1 LHKTLLASLVLPRPY
16 PWFQMIPFNLY
27 LYLLFRLSILFD
39 HFGFL
44 FVVDYEFT
52 FNIDMRFYFM
62 IGVFLLFGLQMAKGQ
77 DITPSA
83 EWGQDLANLQQNGM
97 LVLGSWAVGN
107 FAVSG
112 YQMTRTKGTTYYFHQ
127 MNVFW
132 NSVNM
137 AIAVGGYLGAGQMT
151 GLSPLELYDEYN
163 NFSKILLFNTGLDV
177 AYVMTGLYL
186 RERSGNVQKH
196 TKRLKGYGNSLIL
209 QGGFLFAFDL
219 VLVLINEQALGS
231 LSGSKN
237 LQLSL
242 MPGGLHLAW
251 QF

>member
-1 LHKTLLASLVLPRPY
+1 
-16 PWFQMIPFNLY
+16 M
-27 LYLLFRLSILFD
+27 RL
-39 HFGFL
+39 
-44 FVVDYEFT
+44 
-52 FNIDMRFYFM
+52 YFM
-62 IGVFLLFGLQMAKGQ
+62 IGVFLLFGLQMAEGQ
-77 DITPSA
+77 DVTSSP
-83 EWGQDLANLQQNGM
+83 EWGRELAGLQQNGM
-97 LVLGSWAVGN
+97 LVLGSWAAGN

-132 NSVNM
+132 NTVNM
-137 AIAVGGYLGAGQMT
+137 AIAVGGYLGANQLGD
-151 GLSPLELYDEYN
+151 LSPLELYDEYN
-163 NFSKILLFNTGLDV
+163 NFSKVLLINTGLDV

-196 TKRLKGYGNSLIL
+196 TKRLKGYGNSLML

-219 VLVLINEQALGS
+219 VLVLINEHALGS
-231 LSGSKN
+231 LTGPEN

-242 MPGGLHLAW
+242 MPGGFQFAW

>member
-1 LHKTLLASLVLPRPY
+1 
-16 PWFQMIPFNLY
+16 M
-27 LYLLFRLSILFD
+27 RL
-39 HFGFL
+39 
-44 FVVDYEFT
+44 
-52 FNIDMRFYFM
+52 YFM
-62 IGVFLLFGLQMAKGQ
+62 IGVFLLFGLQMAEGQ
-77 DITPSA
+77 DVTSSP
-83 EWGQDLANLQQNGM
+83 EWGRELAGLQQNGM

-107 FAVSG
+107 LAVSG

-132 NSVNM
+132 NTVNM
-137 AIAVGGYLGAGQMT
+137 AIAVGGYLGASQM
-151 GLSPLELYDEYN
+151 GDLSSMELYEEYH
-163 NFSKILLFNTGLDV
+163 NFSKVLLINTGLDV

-196 TKRLKGYGNSLIL
+196 TKRLKGYGNSLML

-219 VLVLINEQALGS
+219 VLVLINEHALGS
-231 LSGSKN
+231 LTGLEN

-242 MPGGLHLAW
+242 MPGGFQFAW

>member
-1 LHKTLLASLVLPRPY
+1 MR
-16 PWFQMIPFNLY
+16 LY
-27 LYLLFRLSILFD
+27 
-39 HFGFL
+39 FL
-44 FVVDYEFT
+44 
-52 FNIDMRFYFM
+52 
-62 IGVFLLFGLQMAKGQ
+62 IGVFLLFGLQMAEGQ
-77 DITPSA
+77 DVTSSP
-83 EWGQDLANLQQNGM
+83 EWGRELAGLQQNGM

-132 NSVNM
+132 NTVNM
-137 AIAVGGYLGAGQMT
+137 AIAVGGYLGASQM
-151 GLSPLELYDEYN
+151 GDLSSLELYDEYH
-163 NFSKILLFNTGLDV
+163 NFSKVLLINTGLDV

-196 TKRLKGYGNSLIL
+196 TKRLKGYGNSLML

-219 VLVLINEQALGS
+219 VLVLINEHSLGS
-231 LSGSKN
+231 LMGSEN

-242 MPGGLHLAW
+242 MPGGFHLGW
-251 QF
+251 HF

>member
-1 LHKTLLASLVLPRPY
+1 
-16 PWFQMIPFNLY
+16 M
-27 LYLLFRLSILFD
+27 RL
-39 HFGFL
+39 
-44 FVVDYEFT
+44 
-52 FNIDMRFYFM
+52 YFM
-62 IGVFLLFGLQMAKGQ
+62 IGVFLLFGLQMAEGQ
-77 DITPSA
+77 DVTSSP
-83 EWGQDLANLQQNGM
+83 EWGRELAGLQQNGM

-132 NSVNM
+132 NTVNM
-137 AIAVGGYLGAGQMT
+137 AIAVGGYLGASQM
-151 GLSPLELYDEYN
+151 GDLSSMELYEEYH
-163 NFSKILLFNTGLDV
+163 NFSKVLLINTGLDV

-196 TKRLKGYGNSLIL
+196 TKRLKGYGNSLML

-219 VLVLINEQALGS
+219 VLVLINEHALGS
-231 LSGSKN
+231 LTGLEN

-242 MPGGLHLAW
+242 MPGGFQFAW

>member
-1 LHKTLLASLVLPRPY
+1 
-16 PWFQMIPFNLY
+16 
-27 LYLLFRLSILFD
+27 
-39 HFGFL
+39 
-44 FVVDYEFT
+44 
-52 FNIDMRFYFM
+52 MRFYFL

-77 DITPSA
+77 DITSSA
-83 EWGQDLANLQQNGM
+83 EWGRDFSDLQQNGM
-97 LVLGSWAVGN
+97 LVLGSWAAGN

-132 NSVNM
+132 NTVNM
-137 AIAVGGYLGAGQMT
+137 AIAVGGYLGANQLGD
-151 GLSPLELYDEYN
+151 LSALELYDEYN

-196 TKRLKGYGNSLIL
+196 SRRLKGYGNSLLL

-219 VLVLINEQALGS
+219 VLVLINEHALTS
-231 LSGSKN
+231 LMDSEN

-242 MPGGLHLAW
+242 MPGGFHFGW
-251 QF
+251 HF

>member
-1 LHKTLLASLVLPRPY
+1 
-16 PWFQMIPFNLY
+16 M
-27 LYLLFRLSILFD
+27 RL
-39 HFGFL
+39 
-44 FVVDYEFT
+44 
-52 FNIDMRFYFM
+52 YFM
-62 IGVFLLFGLQMAKGQ
+62 IGVFLLFGLQMAEGQ
-77 DITPSA
+77 DVTSSP
-83 EWGQDLANLQQNGM
+83 EWGRELAGLQQNGM

-132 NSVNM
+132 NTVNM
-137 AIAVGGYLGAGQMT
+137 AIAVGGYLGAIQM
-151 GLSPLELYDEYN
+151 GDLSSMELYEEYH
-163 NFSKILLFNTGLDV
+163 NFSKVLLINTGLDV

-196 TKRLKGYGNSLIL
+196 TKRLKGYGNSLML

-219 VLVLINEQALGS
+219 VLVLINEHALGS
-231 LSGSKN
+231 LTGLEN

-242 MPGGLHLAW
+242 MPGGFQFAW